1 MQIPLLLSIILPV
14 AFGALC
20 AAIASRKN
28 RSVYGWFFAGALLG
42 PFGLIIAF
50 LPRVKPAVI
59 VVDLQGDFTI
69 ARKGSLAVPLSDDS
83 YLERISGA
91 TRELK
96 EAGYI
101 VLATQD
107 WHPTDHMSFAS
118 NHPGKQAFETIELE
132 DGRQQTLW
140 PPHCVQGSKGAELL
154 LDKSLIDE
162 VVQKGADM
170 RFDSYS
176 GFRDDGGVKTGL
188 HRILEAHGIKSV
200 IVYGIATDYC
210 VKATVFDALRLGYKV
225 YLIDDLC
232 LGVNDDTSREAV
244 QQMSGKG
251 AIVLPKLDMQII
263 NKI

>member
-14 AFGALC
+14 GFGALC
-20 AAIASRKN
+20 AAIAYRKN

-50 LPRVKPAVI
+50 LRRVKPAVI
-59 VVDLQGDFTI
+59 VVDLQGDFTV
-69 ARKGSLAVPLSDDS
+69 ARKGSLAVPRSDNS
-83 YLERISGA
+83 YLEKIFAA
-91 TRELK
+91 TRQFK

-107 WHPTDHMSFAS
+107 WHPADHMSFAS
-118 NHPGKQAFETIELE
+118 NQPGKQNFETIELE

-140 PPHCVQGSKGAELL
+140 PPHCVQGSKGAEIL

-162 VVQKGADM
+162 VVKKGSDK

-188 HRILEAHGIKSV
+188 HQILEARGIKSL

-210 VKATVFDALRLGYKV
+210 VKATVFDALVLGYKV
-225 YLIDDLC
+225 YLIEDLC
-232 LGVNDDTSREAV
+232 LGVNDDTSREAI

-251 AIVLPKLDMQII
+251 AVILPKLDMQII
-263 NKI
+263 NRI